1 MNSSTSI
8 FQLLNISPPGWG
20 GVLLTGALATLFISA
35 GAYLLGMTLGLF
47 GALGKLGGPR
57 PVIFALNV
65 YTTVVRAVPE
75 LVLIV
80 ALYYAGTSGLNHL
93 LSLAGIGPIEV
104 NGLVAAIAV
113 LGFVQG
119 AYMTEVIRGAI
130 LSIPVGQVE
139 AAKAFGMRPT
149 MRFRRI
155 VLPSLVPNALP
166 GFANLW
172 LSVIKDSA
180 LIAVVGYQELALAA
194 RVAASNTKQYMLFF
208 LAAAAI
214 YLAITILSNLL
225 FSALETYFRRGQRP
239 VN

>member
-1 MNSSTSI
+1 MNSSNSI
-8 FQLLNISPPGWG
+8 FQLLYISPPGWG

-35 GAYLLGMTLGLF
+35 GAYLLGMILGLV
-47 GALGKLGGPR
+47 GALGKLSGPR
-57 PVIFALNV
+57 PIRFTLNV

-75 LVLIV
+75 LVMIV
-80 ALYYAGTSGLNHL
+80 ALFYAGTSGLNHV
-93 LSLAGIGPIEV
+93 LSLAGMGPIEV

-155 VLPSLVPNALP
+155 VLPSLLPNALP

-214 YLAITILSNLL
+214 YLAITITSNLL
-225 FSALETYFRRGQRP
+225 FSAIEMYFRRGQRP

>member
-1 MNSSTSI
+1 MNASNSI
-8 FQLLNISPPGWG
+8 FQLLYISPPGWG
-20 GVLLTGALATLFISA
+20 GVLLTGAVATLFISA
-35 GAYLLGMTLGLF
+35 GAYLVGIILGLF
-47 GALGKLGGPR
+47 GALGKLSGPR
-57 PVIFALNV
+57 PIHFALNV

-130 LSIPVGQVE
+130 LSIPAGQVE

-214 YLAITILSNLL
+214 YLAITIFSNLL
-225 FSALETYFRRGQRP
+225 FAALETYFRRGQRP
-239 VN
+239 IT

>member
-8 FQLLNISPPGWG
+8 FELLAISPPGWG
-20 GVLLTGALATLFISA
+20 GVLLTGALATVFISF
-35 GAYLLGMTLGLF
+35 GAYLVGMALGLV
-47 GALGKLGGPR
+47 GALGKLGGAR
-57 PVIFALNV
+57 PVRIALNA
-65 YTTVVRAVPE
+65 YTTMVRAVPE

-80 ALYYAGTSGLNHL
+80 ALYYAGTDGLNRV
-93 LSLAGIGPIEV
+93 LAWTGIGPVQV
-104 NGLVAAIAV
+104 NGLVVAIAV

-119 AYMTEVIRGAI
+119 AYMTEVLRGAI
-130 LSIPVGQVE
+130 LSIPVGQLE

-149 MRFRRI
+149 LRFRRI
-155 VLPSLVPNALP
+155 LLPSLIPNALP

-208 LAAAAI
+208 VAAAVI
-214 YLAITILSNLL
+214 YLAITIISNLL
-225 FSALETYFRRGQRP
+225 FSALEAYFRRGQRP
-239 VN
+239 IH

>member
-8 FQLLNISPPGWG
+8 LQYFSISPPGWG
-20 GVLLTGALATLFISA
+20 GVLLTGAVATLLISF
-35 GAYLLGMTLGLF
+35 GAYFVGMILGLF
-47 GALGKLGGPR
+47 GAIGKLGGIR
-57 PVIFALNV
+57 PVGFVLNV

-80 ALYYAGTSGLNHL
+80 ALYYAGTDGLNRV
-93 LSLAGIGPIEV
+93 LSWAGVGPIEV

-119 AYMTEVIRGAI
+119 AYMTEVLRGAI
-130 LSIPVGQVE
+130 LSIPVGQLE
-139 AAKAFGMRPT
+139 AAKAIGMRPT
-149 MRFRRI
+149 LRFRRI
-155 VLPSLVPNALP
+155 VLPSLIPNALP

-194 RVAASNTKQYMLFF
+194 RVAARPQFWDGGHC
-208 LAAAAI
+208 
-214 YLAITILSNLL
+214 
-225 FSALETYFRRGQRP
+225 RRGRNRGADCVPQRAELRGGSGLS
-239 VN
+239 VWQACTGD